1 MRTKRG
7 FSILEV
13 TLGATI
19 FIAVSGAVMGL
30 AATGQG
36 LYANSQHH
44 QAAAGRAH
52 ALMERIFAELRHASI
67 NGEDRPGIDNLDV
80 EDTNDNG
87 RLDAD
92 FSLASGESDSGIVF
106 NISRGQGLVSDRM
119 EIRFVDNKVWH
130 IAGSTNP
137 RRSVLARDV
146 RALTFTRQ
154 GKRIIVNI
162 ITNSGVA
169 GDANSPGSARSGKRV
184 SLVREVLLRN

>member
-1 MRTKRG
+1 MSTKRG

-19 FIAVSGAVMGL
+19 FIVVSGAVMGL

-36 LYANSQHH
+36 LYADSQHH
-44 QAAAGRAH
+44 QAAAGRAN
-52 ALMERIFAELRHASI
+52 ALMDRIFAELRHASI
-67 NGEDRPGIDNLDV
+67 RGEDRPGNDDLDI

-92 FSLASGESDSGIVF
+92 FSLESGETATSIAF
-106 NISRGQGLVSDRM
+106 NVARGGGLVSDRM
-119 EIRFVDNKVWH
+119 EIRFEGKKVWH

-137 RRSVLARDV
+137 RRAVLARDV
-146 RALTFTRQ
+146 KSLTFTRQ

-162 ITNSGVA
+162 ITSSGVTGGGKNRA
-169 GDANSPGSARSGKRV
+169 GKRV